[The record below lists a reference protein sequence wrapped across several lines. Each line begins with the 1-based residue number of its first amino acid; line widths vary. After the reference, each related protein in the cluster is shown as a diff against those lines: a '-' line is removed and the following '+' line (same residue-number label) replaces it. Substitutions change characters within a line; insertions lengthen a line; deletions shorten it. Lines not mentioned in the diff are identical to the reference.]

1 MSDIKAALRL
11 LSVRQDLSAEMA
23 ENVMNEIMAGDVSEP
38 QIAAY
43 LMGLTSK
50 NESVSEI
57 TGSAKAMLNQAV
69 NIAPEFD
76 AMDIVGT
83 GGDMSNTF
91 NISTTASFIVAAAGV
106 PIAKHGNRAASSK
119 SGTAD
124 VLEALGVT
132 ISLTAD
138 QATQV
143 LRETGQT
150 FLFARS
156 FHPAMKI
163 VGPIRKNLGIRT
175 VFNVLGPLINPM
187 RPKSMLL
194 GVYSKQLLVPLA
206 HVLIALGVK
215 NAILIHGKDGL
226 DEVTLTDKTDM
237 VVLRNQEITES
248 EFDPITYG
256 FDYVLPEELLGGTPT
271 ENAEITQAILSGRL
285 GGAKKEVVIL
295 NAAMALFAANI
306 CENLQ
311 QSITLARSILENGK
325 AYQHLIQLQQATKAV
340 SA

>member
-248 EFDPITYG
+248 EFDPMTYG

-311 QSITLARSILENGK
+311 QSITLARDILENGK

>member
-1 MSDIKAALRL
+1 MSDIKTALKL
-11 LSVRQDLSAEMA
+11 LSSRQDLSADMA
-23 ENVMNEIMAGDVSEP
+23 ENVMNDIMAGDISEP

-50 NESVSEI
+50 SESIAEI
-57 TGSAKAMLNQAV
+57 VGSAKAMLNQAV
-69 NIAPEFD
+69 NIAPEFN

-106 PIAKHGNRAASSK
+106 PVAKHGNRAASSK

-132 ISLTAD
+132 ISLSPN
-138 QATQV
+138 QASQV
-143 LRETGQT
+143 LHETGQT

-156 FHPAMKI
+156 FHPAMKT

-206 HVLIALGVK
+206 HVLIELGVE

-226 DEVTLTDKTDM
+226 DEVTLTDKTDI
-237 VVLRNQEITES
+237 VILRRQQIIES
-248 EFDPITYG
+248 EFDPTVYG
-256 FDYVLPEELLGGTPT
+256 FDYVLPEELLGGTPI
-271 ENAEITQAILSGRL
+271 ENAKITQEILSGQL
-285 GGAKKEVVIL
+285 DGAKKNVVIL
-295 NAAMALFAANI
+295 NAAMALFAANV
-306 CENLQ
+306 CDDLQ
-311 QSITLARSILENGK
+311 QSITLARAVLENGK
-325 AYQHLIQLQQATKAV
+325 AYQHLIRLQQATKV
-340 SA
+340 GSA

>member
-248 EFDPITYG
+248 EFDPMTYG